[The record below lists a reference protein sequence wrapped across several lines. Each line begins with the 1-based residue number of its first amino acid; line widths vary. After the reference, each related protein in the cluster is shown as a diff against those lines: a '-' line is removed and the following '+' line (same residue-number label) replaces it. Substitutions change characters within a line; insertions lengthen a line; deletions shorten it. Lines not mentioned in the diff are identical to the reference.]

1 MALLLLTLFV
11 AYPIVRLGSLWPRAT
26 SAVVAVGVPAVGLVA
41 LIIAVSYFHRRLESR
56 NESDAERQ
64 TPTQTQTLVAGLEGR
79 LVGASG
85 KVDVGA
91 IRVWFAYEMSSGVS
105 TTVEAVTDQ
114 LGYFSF
120 ALPAESVVAAR
131 VGADVIGSTPLD
143 LAISPGLMEPGDLV
157 LVIDDILPSHI
168 RYA

>member
-11 AYPIVRLGSLWPRAT
+11 AYPIARLGSLWPRAT
-26 SAVVAVGVPAVGLVA
+26 WAVVAVGVPAVGLVA
-41 LIIAVSYFHRRLESR
+41 LIVAVSHFHRRLESR

-64 TPTQTQTLVAGLEGR
+64 TPTQTLVAGLEGR

-143 LAISPGLMEPGDLV
+143 LDISPGLMEPGDLV